1 MTTGYRVPIGLEV
14 RSAVAE
20 RLPHILYVETTN
32 RCNSLCPI
40 CPRTF
45 DLRERDADLSYDQF
59 VSILDQIPSATR
71 LVLHGIGEPLMNRD
85 LPRMVAEARR
95 RGLHVLFNS
104 NLVLLREPLA
114 EALIQADLN
123 ELRVSLDAATPATY
137 ARIRGIDKLPQVKK
151 MIRLMLAVRD
161 RLGATSPHVSM
172 WFVAMRENIDELPA
186 FVELAAELG
195 VGEVARPA
203 DDLPARRP
211 PGRLP
216 GRARAIAVS
225 RREPAA
231 GRGRRRRQGARR
243 RARRDAVRRRRDRP
257 GHDRPSRRH
266 RGAPVVAA
274 AIAPGRRPTSPRS
287 GRSTRVASPRS
298 PPATTRR
305 SSWATSSPRRSRRSG
320 TANATAASATN
331 CSATGPTT
339 PAPAA
344 ARTGACE
351 RGEGRGARDAGSGD
365 VMPTAGGDRWLL
377 AA

>member
-1 MTTGYRVPIGLEV
+1 MAATGYRVPIGLEV

-123 ELRVSLDAATPATY
+123 ELRVSMDAATPATY

-195 VGEVARPA
+195 VGEAHVQRMTFLLDGHP
-203 DDLPARRP
+203 DGYL
-211 PGRLP
+211 
-216 GRARAIAVS
+216 AVREQSLYRDES
-225 RREPAA
+225 RRQDEA
-231 GRGRRRRQGARR
+231 
-243 RARRDAVRRRRDRP
+243 
-257 GHDRPSRRH
+257 
-266 RGAPVVAA
+266 VAA
-274 AIAPGRRPTSPRS
+274 AKARAAALGVTLS
-287 GRSTRVASPRS
+287 GAGETD
-298 PPATTRR
+298 PATTVHPDAIGARPWSQCYR
-305 SSWATSSPRRSRRSG
+305 PWTTTYVTALGTVYPCCVAPFATSDHPSIELGNLFAAPFATIWNGERYRRFRDQLLSDRPHHACAG
-320 TANATAASATN
+320 
-331 CSATGPTT
+331 C
-339 PAPAA
+339 
-344 ARTGACE
+344 GAYW
-351 RGEGRGARDAGSGD
+351 S
-365 VMPTAGGDRWLL
+365 L
-377 AA
+377 